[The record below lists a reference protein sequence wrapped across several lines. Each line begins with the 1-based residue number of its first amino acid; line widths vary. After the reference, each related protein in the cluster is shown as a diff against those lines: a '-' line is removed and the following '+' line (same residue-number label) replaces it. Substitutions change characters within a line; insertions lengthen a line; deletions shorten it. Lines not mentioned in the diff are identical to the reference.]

1 MKTEKPLPLPRRQAG
16 IRLYEK
22 YMRSFDKCTDQQI
35 IKAFNKEAGNC
46 GWGTAR
52 ASYLGALHKQ
62 LELRNFDYSAIG
74 GEGSMSLKSKIK
86 LEGKVVS
93 TISDPPDIN
102 PNNGLWKV
110 IPDKNEPKGYRV
122 EKMC

>member
-1 MKTEKPLPLPRRQAG
+1 MKNEKPLP

-22 YMRSFDKCTDQQI
+22 YMKSFDKCTDQEI
-35 IKAFNKEAGNC
+35 IKAFNREAGNC

-62 LELRNFDYSAIG
+62 LDKRKFDYSAIG
-74 GEGSMSLKSKIK
+74 DKGSMSIKSKIK

-93 TISDPPDIN
+93 TILDP
-102 PNNGLWKV
+102 
-110 IPDKNEPKGYRV
+110 
-122 EKMC
+122 

>member
-1 MKTEKPLPLPRRQAG
+1 MQNEKPLP
-16 IRLYEK
+16 IRLYEQ
-22 YMRSFDKCTDQQI
+22 YMERLDQKTDQEI
-35 IKAFNKEAGNC
+35 IAAFNREAGNC

-62 LELRNFDYSAIG
+62 LDKRNFDYAEIG
-74 GEGSMSLKSKIK
+74 DSSRMSIKSKIK

-102 PNNGLWKV
+102 PNNGLWKMV
-110 IPDKNEPKGYRV
+110 PDKDDPRGYRV
-122 EKMC
+122 ERIC

>member
-1 MKTEKPLPLPRRQAG
+1 MKNEKPLP
-16 IRLYEK
+16 IKLYEK
-22 YMRSFDKCTDQQI
+22 YMKALDQYTDQEI

-52 ASYLGALHKQ
+52 ASWLGALHKQ
-62 LELRNFDYSAIG
+62 FDKRNFDYSAIG
-74 GEGSMSLKSKIK
+74 DKGSMSIKSKIK

-102 PNNGLWKV
+102 PNNGIWKV
-110 IPDKNEPKGYRV
+110 IPDKKEPKGYRV